1 MWTSWREKS
10 ISGFEVC
17 ADCTIAVVTKAP
29 GSLLIAKMARGF
41 MKCQGVAF
49 MYTYSTVI
57 EKYGTDCKFRE
68 CRLAHHIEP
77 AVRHRLSIGAPHL
90 DKSTNR
96 DRPLNVMANSNS
108 MKCRVGMLSIPLTRN
123 LRLISLVVNAEGQ

>member
-49 MYTYSTVI
+49 MYTYSTVL
-57 EKYGTDCKFRE
+57 EKYGTDCKLENADWRTTSSQPFGTD
-68 CRLAHHIEP
+68 C
-77 AVRHRLSIGAPHL
+77 LSV
-90 DKSTNR
+90 
-96 DRPLNVMANSNS
+96 PLIWTKAQTET
-108 MKCRVGMLSIPLTRN
+108 GH
-123 LRLISLVVNAEGQ
+123 